1 MKKMLVLYSTVDGQ
15 TLKII
20 NAMQAELESEYHC
33 EVMNLAECQHIDIS
47 IFDKVVIGA
56 SVRYGHLNKNLY
68 KFIEKHSQ
76 ALDAVDNAFFCVNL
90 TARKPEKNTPATNAY
105 MQKFLLKSAWT
116 PKQQAVFAGA
126 LLYSKYNWWQTLII
140 QLIMKITGGSTDKTQ
155 DIEFTDWSKVKAF
168 AQEIAAK

>member
-20 NAMQAELESEYHC
+20 KAMQAILDSEYHC
-33 EVMNLAECQHIDIS
+33 EIMNIAECQHIDIK

-68 KFIEKHSQ
+68 KFIEKNHQDLS
-76 ALDAVDNAFFCVNL
+76 AIDNAFFCVNL
-90 TARKPEKNTPATNAY
+90 TARKPEKNTPETNAY
-105 MQKFLLKSAWT
+105 MQKFLAKSVWI

-140 QLIMKITGGSTDKTQ
+140 QLIMKITGGSTDKTR
-155 DIEFTDWSKVKAF
+155 DIEFTDWDKVEAF
-168 AQEIAAK
+168 ANTIR

>member
-20 NAMQAELESEYHC
+20 KAIEAVISNQYTC
-33 EVMNLAECQHIDIS
+33 EIMNIDECQHIDMA

-56 SVRYGHLNKNLY
+56 SVRYGHLNKKLY
-68 KFIEKHSQ
+68 QFVAANKAQLEAK
-76 ALDAVDNAFFCVNL
+76 DNSFFCVNL
-90 TARKPEKNTPATNAY
+90 TARKAEKNTPETNAY
-105 MQKFLLKSAWT
+105 MQAFLEKSNWV

-140 QLIMKITGGSTDKTQ
+140 QLIMKITGGSTDKTN
-155 DIEFTDWSKVKAF
+155 DIEFTDWDKVKSF
-168 AQEIAAK
+168 AKKL

>member
-20 NAMQAELESEYHC
+20 KAIEESIADKYHC
-33 EVMNLAECQHIDIS
+33 EVMSLEECQHLDMA

-56 SVRYGHLNKNLY
+56 SVRYGHLNKKLY
-68 KFIEKHSQ
+68 QFVAAHKAELEAKENS
-76 ALDAVDNAFFCVNL
+76 FFCVNL
-90 TARKPEKNTPATNAY
+90 TARKAEKNTPETNAY
-105 MQKFLLKSAWT
+105 MQAFLEKSNWV

-140 QLIMKITGGSTDKTQ
+140 QLIMKITGGSTDKTK
-155 DIEFTDWSKVKAF
+155 DIEFTDWAKVTSF
-168 AQEIAAK
+168 AKTL

>member
-20 NAMQAELESEYHC
+20 KAIEESIADKYHC
-33 EVMNLAECQHIDIS
+33 EIMSIEECQHLDMN

-56 SVRYGHLNKNLY
+56 SVRYGHLNKKLY
-68 KFIEKHSQ
+68 QFVATHKTELEAKE
-76 ALDAVDNAFFCVNL
+76 NGFFCVNL
-90 TARKPEKNTPATNAY
+90 TARKAEKNTPETNAY
-105 MQKFLLKSAWT
+105 MQAFLEKSNWV

-140 QLIMKITGGSTDKTQ
+140 QLIMKITGGSTDKTK
-155 DIEFTDWSKVKAF
+155 DIEFTDWAKVKSF
-168 AQEIAAK
+168 AKTL

>member
-20 NAMQAELESEYHC
+20 KAIEESIAGKYHC
-33 EVMNLAECQHIDIS
+33 EVMSLEECQHLDMA

-56 SVRYGHLNKNLY
+56 SVRYGHLNKKLY
-68 KFIEKHSQ
+68 QFVAMHKAELEAKE
-76 ALDAVDNAFFCVNL
+76 NGFFCVNL
-90 TARKPEKNTPATNAY
+90 TARKAEKNTPETNAY
-105 MQKFLLKSAWT
+105 MQAFLEKSNWV

-140 QLIMKITGGSTDKTQ
+140 QLIMKITGGSTDKTK
-155 DIEFTDWSKVKAF
+155 DIEFTDWAKVTSF
-168 AQEIAAK
+168 AKML